1 MDQQGDRSQGS
12 NPVLDPGIRV
22 EFKGLGNFKLGSCLD
37 DSPQYVPRAG
47 AGSSSLR
54 DSLLGKMQ
62 VWQLFYALIS
72 AD

>member
-1 MDQQGDRSQGS
+1 M
-12 NPVLDPGIRV
+12 